1 MVLIYTLVLAFLT
14 TPTIVSG
21 GAKTVGTKKDY
32 SRQQTIHRGEIVKKK
47 YTTCRLAKRVKSRY
61 TGLQACIYRGGN
73 RTFELMY
80 ESTCPKSYKCV
91 YNPGQPEPNI
101 DDIIDSL
108 NQIKK

>member
-14 TPTIVSG
+14 IPIEVSS

-32 SRQQTIHRGEIVKKK
+32 SRQQKIHRGEIVKKQ
-47 YTTCRLAKRVKSRY
+47 YTTCRLTKRVKSKR

-80 ESTCPKSYKCV
+80 EKNCPKNYKCV